1 MGMQAQILKR
11 TSYSDFMYRKCT
23 MALSGQNFWQVI
35 VDKLRS
41 ADMIVREVMSTDKK
55 IMYAL
60 ISVSEKRQRVV
71 AEIMEN
77 RQKFPKVLHLVT

>member
-1 MGMQAQILKR
+1 
-11 TSYSDFMYRKCT
+11 
-23 MALSGQNFWQVI
+23 MALTCQNFWQVI

-41 ADMIVREVMSTDKK
+41 ADMIVREVMSSDKK
-55 IMYAL
+55 SMYAL

-77 RQKFPKVLHLVT
+77 RQKNSQKYSISSDLKIFVLGH

>member
-1 MGMQAQILKR
+1 
-11 TSYSDFMYRKCT
+11 
-23 MALSGQNFWQVI
+23 
-35 VDKLRS
+35 
-41 ADMIVREVMSTDKK
+41 MIVREVLSTDKK

-77 RQKFPKVLHLVT
+77 RQKNSQKYSISSDLKIFVLGH

>member
-1 MGMQAQILKR
+1 
-11 TSYSDFMYRKCT
+11 

-77 RQKFPKVLHLVT
+77 RQKNSQKYSISSDLKIFVLGH

>member
-1 MGMQAQILKR
+1 
-11 TSYSDFMYRKCT
+11 
-23 MALSGQNFWQVI
+23 

-41 ADMIVREVMSTDKK
+41 ADMIVREVLSTDKK

-77 RQKFPKVLHLVT
+77 RQKNSQKYSISSDLKIFVLGH